1 MPNQPEPYLNDTT
14 YLQDEIAWLTLRCTR
29 LGMLK
34 DIRRSREGV
43 DVVSDDPEIGAK
55 PEQKK
60 HLAALQEAEDEHRR
74 RINERLTVNRREGPS
89 IGLDALCSQFDL
101 DHVERQVLLLVTVP
115 AIGIELAD
123 PLGSVGAFGF
133 SIASITPE
141 IVATTFLGLD
151 LKGLL
156 GLRDVL
162 GESGRLVKH
171 GLVEVE
177 PVGRYNRVQDFAACG
192 LFVTQMAFEVIT
204 GRAPSDDRPS
214 CPTCGSPT

>member
-1 MPNQPEPYLNDTT
+1 MPNRPEPYPDDTT
-14 YLQDEIAWLTLRCTR
+14 YLADEVRWITLRCTR
-29 LGMLK
+29 LGMLR

-55 PEQKK
+55 PEQRK
-60 HLAALQEAEDEHRR
+60 HLAVLQEAEDALRT
-74 RINERLTVNRREGPS
+74 RIDERLAVSRREGRS
-89 IGLDALCSQFDL
+89 LGLDALCNRFDL
-101 DHVERQVLLLVTVP
+101 DSTERQVLLLVTVP
-115 AIGIELAD
+115 AIGIEMAD

-141 IVATTFLGLD
+141 IVGTFLGLD